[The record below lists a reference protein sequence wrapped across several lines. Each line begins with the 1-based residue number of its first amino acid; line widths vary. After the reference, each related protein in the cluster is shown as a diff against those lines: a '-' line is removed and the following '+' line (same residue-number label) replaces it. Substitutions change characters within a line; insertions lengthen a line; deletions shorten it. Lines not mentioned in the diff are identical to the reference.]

1 MPGTAAPAPLFDE
14 FSDAM
19 SFVGAE
25 VIHNH
30 NLSRPQAW
38 GEHFFE
44 VSLENTSR
52 SVAPST
58 ARAGPIPSTLT
69 LASKVVFFPRL
80 RGTEQSTL
88 AFLYVTKHAG
98 QKGKCS
104 PPSRPRK
111 PAAAA
116 PPSRRPSPSRLLSA
130 TRLVPPPPYSV
141 FSTEAKTLQQ
151 SSDGGGAQRLARCA
165 SQEAAPLEER
175 GGRTLLYVFFE

>member
-58 ARAGPIPSTLT
+58 ARAGPIPSTLM

-80 RGTEQSTL
+80 RGTEQYARFPVCDQACRTERDVFAPISSL
-88 AFLYVTKHAG
+88 
-98 QKGKCS
+98 
-104 PPSRPRK
+104 RK

-116 PPSRRPSPSRLLSA
+116 PPSRRP
-130 TRLVPPPPYSV
+130 
-141 FSTEAKTLQQ
+141 
-151 SSDGGGAQRLARCA
+151 
-165 SQEAAPLEER
+165 
-175 GGRTLLYVFFE
+175 